1 MSSAS
6 VNTHP
11 ENNQGSENQ
20 EISPTIDVLNYKTID
35 PEKVFNPSF
44 STPRTPP
51 EPRELNPRRF
61 DTCVQTEQVGSKP
74 WETVLRS
81 QVVDSLWNVEEL
93 EKRKEREENLY
104 RLKIEDYYPQNAV
117 ISRLKGIVQEILKYS
132 NFSKYSTNQI
142 SAFLNNSLKTTMIEI
157 SSVFCFKLIVYSR
170 GYSRMQLVGFYRK
183 EDYKS

>member
-20 EISPTIDVLNYKTID
+20 EISPTIDVLYYKTID

-51 EPRELNPRRF
+51 EPRELKPRRL

-74 WETVLRS
+74 TVLRS
-81 QVVDSLWNVEEL
+81 QVIDSLRSVEEL
-93 EKRKEREENLY
+93 DKRKEREENLY

-117 ISRLKGIVQEILKYS
+117 ISRLKGIVQELLKYS
-132 NFSKYSTNQI
+132 T
-142 SAFLNNSLKTTMIEI
+142 FLNIQQI
-157 SSVFCFKLIVYSR
+157 I
-170 GYSRMQLVGFYRK
+170 LVPSKRFSENHDYWDIFGFLF
-183 EDYKS
+183 

>member
-20 EISPTIDVLNYKTID
+20 EISPTIDVLYYKTID

-51 EPRELNPRRF
+51 EPREL
-61 DTCVQTEQVGSKP
+61 KP
-74 WETVLRS
+74 TVLRS
-81 QVVDSLWNVEEL
+81 QVIDSLRSVEEL
-93 EKRKEREENLY
+93 DKRKEREENLY

-117 ISRLKGIVQEILKYS
+117 ISRLKGIVQELLKYS
-132 NFSKYSTNQI
+132 T
-142 SAFLNNSLKTTMIEI
+142 FLNIQQI
-157 SSVFCFKLIVYSR
+157 I
-170 GYSRMQLVGFYRK
+170 LVPSKRFS
-183 EDYKS
+183 ENHDY